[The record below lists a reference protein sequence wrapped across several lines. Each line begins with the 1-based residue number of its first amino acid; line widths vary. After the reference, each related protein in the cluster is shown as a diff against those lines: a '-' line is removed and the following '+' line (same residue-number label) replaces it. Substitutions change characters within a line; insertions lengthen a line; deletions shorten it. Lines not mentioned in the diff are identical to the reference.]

1 MPIFIDFF
9 YNKWYFISRGDFVIS
24 YIGLEEVLRE
34 QGKDRRYLHEVVGL
48 SNDTIAKFK
57 KGESVSV
64 SVLERI
70 CLALD
75 CQIEDIVKIK
85 KDRT

>member
-1 MPIFIDFF
+1 M
-9 YNKWYFISRGDFVIS
+9 IS
-24 YIGLEEVLRE
+24 YIGLEEILRE
-34 QGKDRRYLHEVVGL
+34 RGKDRRYLHEVVGL

-70 CLALD
+70 CLALN
-75 CQIEDIVKIK
+75 CDIGDICKIK
-85 KDRT
+85 KSPRD